1 MTLYKTILAD
11 PPWNESGGGKI
22 KRGADKHYPLLKTKE
37 IMSLPV
43 AQLADD
49 NSHLYLWVTN
59 GHLPDGLAVLSAW
72 GFQYKT
78 TITWA
83 KDRFGIGQY
92 FRGQTEHVLFGVR
105 GNIPYRTRADGKR
118 AQGRTL
124 ITAPRQAHS
133 QKPEEMRAMIQVVSP
148 GPYLELFA
156 REKAPGWDVWGN
168 EVESTIVM
176 PGIWSS
182 VEGSLPTSVV
192 Q

>member
-1 MTLYKTILAD
+1 MTSKYSTILAD

-22 KRGADKHYPLLKTKE
+22 KRGADRHYPLMKTKD
-37 IMSLPV
+37 IIALPI
-43 AQLADD
+43 AELAED
-49 NSHLYLWVTN
+49 NAHLYLWVTN

-78 TITWA
+78 CITWA

-105 GNIPYRTRADGKR
+105 GNIPYRTRQDGKR

-156 REKAPGWDVWGN
+156 RETYPGWDCWGD
-168 EVESTIVM
+168 EVKSTIQM
-176 PGIWSS
+176 P
-182 VEGSLPTSVV
+182 SVV
-192 Q
+192 L

>member
-1 MTLYKTILAD
+1 VKKYSTILAD

-22 KRGADKHYPLLKTKE
+22 KRGADKHYRLMKTND
-37 IMSLPV
+37 IIALPV
-43 AQLADD
+43 AELAED
-49 NSHLYLWVTN
+49 NAHLYLWVTN

-78 TITWA
+78 CITWA

-105 GNIPYRTRADGKR
+105 GNIPYRTRQDGKR

-156 REKAPGWDVWGN
+156 RETYPGWDCWGD
-168 EVESTIVM
+168 EVQSTIAM
-176 PGIWSS
+176 P
-182 VEGSLPTSVV
+182 SVV
-192 Q
+192 L